1 MFPGTCS
8 VITLEVHEKVG
19 VRFFRVK
26 VNGLIER
33 KTKGLTEINSGKI
46 FGLKRIRDVEEN
58 QSSKACSEFI
68 S

>member
-1 MFPGTCS
+1 M
-8 VITLEVHEKVG
+8 
-19 VRFFRVK
+19 RFFRVK

-33 KTKGLTEINSGKI
+33 KTKGLAEINSGKI